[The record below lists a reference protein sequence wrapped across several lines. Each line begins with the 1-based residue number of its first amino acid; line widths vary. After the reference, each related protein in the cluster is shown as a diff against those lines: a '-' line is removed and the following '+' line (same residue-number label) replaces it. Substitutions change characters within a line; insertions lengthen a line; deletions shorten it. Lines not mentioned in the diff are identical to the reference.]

1 MAKKSKY
8 EALAEGIMDLI
19 GGKEN
24 IGFFTHC
31 VTRLRL
37 NLKDQSRVKSDE
49 IRKLEGVVGV
59 NWSGEQF
66 QIIIGQDVDDAYK
79 MICKKNG
86 LNEEKAVEEK
96 TDADI
101 KKGKRTAGG
110 VINAILDSIAGC
122 VSPCVIALIGGGMLK
137 VFLLLLVQAHL
148 LTPESETYI
157 TISFVSDAPFYFLP
171 VMIGATAAKKFGA
184 NMILGMTLGA
194 ALIHPTFVAMVAEGA
209 GGSVF
214 GIPISP
220 QTYSSNVF
228 AMILTMWVAAK
239 VEKFIA
245 KHSPAMIRSVLEPLL
260 TLLVMT
266 PVMLCVLAPMG
277 ALIGNYLAGGLKWL
291 YDVTGF
297 FGLAILTCVVPIFVL
312 TGMHMAFPAIAM
324 QNFAALGY
332 DPLICIASI
341 IPNFNQGAA
350 CAAVALKTKDTSVR
364 SNASSSALTAIV
376 AGVSEPALFGITLR
390 YKTPLIAVMLG
401 NLVGGA
407 IAGIFRCC
415 CYAFPGSFALFSFIA
430 CIGEKGIS
438 NLIYMIIAV
447 IAGMISTFIFTMFLF
462 KPEKNQ
468 EE

>member
-8 EALAEGIMDLI
+8 EDLSNQILDLI

-24 IGFFTHC
+24 ISFFTHC

-37 NLKDQSRVKSDE
+37 NLKDQSKVKTDE
-49 IRKLEGVVGV
+49 IGKISGVVGV

-79 MICKKNG
+79 LICKENG
-86 LNEEKAVEEK
+86 LNEEKAVDEK
-96 TDADI
+96 ISSDLL
-101 KKGKRTAGG
+101 KGKKTVGG

-137 VFLLLLVQAHL
+137 VFLLLLVQANL
-148 LTPESETYI
+148 LTPESGTYV

-184 NMILGMTLGA
+184 NMIIGMTLGA
-194 ALIHPTFVAMVAEGA
+194 ALIHPTFVAMVAEGT

-220 QTYSSNVF
+220 QSYSSNVF

-239 VEKFIA
+239 VERFIA
-245 KHSPAMIRSVLEPLL
+245 KHSPSVIRSVTEPLL
-260 TLLVMT
+260 TLLIMT
-266 PVMLCVLAPMG
+266 PVMLCVLAPLG
-277 ALIGNYLAGGLKWL
+277 ALTGNYLAGGLKWL
-291 YDVTGF
+291 YDTTGF
-297 FGLAILTCVVPIFVL
+297 LGLAVLTCVVPVFVL

-324 QNFAALGY
+324 QNFSTLGY

-350 CAAVALKTKDTSVR
+350 CIAVALKTKDISVR
-364 SNASSSALTAIV
+364 SNATSCAMTTIV
-376 AGVSEPALFGITLR
+376 AGVSEPALFGITLK

-407 IAGIFRCC
+407 VAGIFQCC

-430 CIGEKGIS
+430 CIGDKGIS
-438 NLIYMIIAV
+438 NLIYLVIAV
-447 IAGMISTFIFTMFLF
+447 IAGMISTFLLTMFMY
-462 KPEKNQ
+462 KPERN
-468 EE
+468 